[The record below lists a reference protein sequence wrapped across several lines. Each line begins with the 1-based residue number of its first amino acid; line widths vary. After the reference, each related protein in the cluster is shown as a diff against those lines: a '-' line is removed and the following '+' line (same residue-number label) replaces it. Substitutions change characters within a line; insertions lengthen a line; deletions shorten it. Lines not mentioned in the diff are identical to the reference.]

1 MDKFSLISLWDVY
14 GGLLTDAQREIAD
27 MYFNLDL
34 TVSEIAEEKGMTRQA
49 VSDCIKN
56 CVYLQDCK
64 IAAFWKSFY
73 PTNRRARNS
82 YISCA
87 KGTRFP

>member
-1 MDKFSLISLWDVY
+1 MDKFSFISLWDVY
-14 GGLLTDAQREIAD
+14 GGLLTDAQREVAD

-56 CVYLQDCK
+56 CKHRLEDFESKLQ
-64 IAAFWKSFY
+64 IL
-73 PTNRRARNS
+73 ARLQKCGALEKFLS
-82 YISCA
+82 GDVASE
-87 KGTRFP
+87 

>member
-49 VSDCIKN
+49 VSDCMKN
-56 CVYLQDCK
+56 CKRRFEEYESKLRILTRLQNCGVLEKFLSDE
-64 IAAFWKSFY
+64 AAV
-73 PTNRRARNS
+73 AE
-82 YISCA
+82 
-87 KGTRFP
+87 